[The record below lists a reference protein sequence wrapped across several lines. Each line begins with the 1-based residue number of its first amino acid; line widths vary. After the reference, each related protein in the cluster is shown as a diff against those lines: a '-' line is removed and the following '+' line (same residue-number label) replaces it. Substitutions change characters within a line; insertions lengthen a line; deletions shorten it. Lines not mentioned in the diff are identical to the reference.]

1 MNLFLSS
8 AELQK
13 LISDSFRSYV
23 TNISNIIYITK
34 ITVISFDFSCDKKL
48 KKKAKKKKKEKN
60 LVKKKK
66 VTSTNFIKSLK
77 LQGRRNSLLVAVQ
90 NQQHRYKINGRGC

>member
-13 LISDSFRSYV
+13 LVSDSFRSYV
-23 TNISNIIYITK
+23 TNVSNIIYITK

-48 KKKAKKKKKEKN
+48 KKKAKKKEKN